1 MKENMSDPSKALD
14 DIQLDG
20 QNLWREEVYT
30 DRAVGSIRV
39 LVPVTEDGSDDPMRK
54 TEYYAQTQVM
64 TGGGALPVEGP
75 IEAETLKEAVAN
87 FGAATKAAVEDM
99 IERAKAYQRE
109 AASQIVTPGQAMGG
123 GMGGG
128 MGGLGGGPGAQGG
141 KNPFSLR

>member
-1 MKENMSDPSKALD
+1 MSDSTNPLD

-20 QNLWREEVYT
+20 QNLWREEMYT

-39 LVPVTEDGSDDPMRK
+39 LIPVTADGSDDPIRQ

-64 TGGGALPVEGP
+64 TGGGPLPVEGP
-75 IEAETLKEAVAN
+75 IDAKTLTEAVSK
-87 FGAATKAAVEDM
+87 FGEATKAAVDEM

-123 GMGGG
+123 GGL
-128 MGGLGGGPGAQGG
+128 GGLGGAPGAGGG

>member
-1 MKENMSDPSKALD
+1 MSDPSKALD

-20 QNLWREEVYT
+20 QNLWREELYT

-39 LVPVTEDGSDDPMRK
+39 LVPVTASGEADPMRQ

-64 TGGGALPVEGP
+64 TGGGPLPVEGL
-75 IEAETLKEAVAN
+75 IEADTLEDAVSK
-87 FGAATKAAVEDM
+87 FGEATKAAVEDM

-123 GMGGG
+123 GL
-128 MGGLGGGPGAQGG
+128 GGLGGAPGAGG
-141 KNPFSLR
+141 PQNPFSLR

>member
-1 MKENMSDPSKALD
+1 MSDPTKALD

-39 LVPVTEDGSDDPMRK
+39 LIPVTEAGANDPMRK

-64 TGGGALPVEGP
+64 TGGGPLPVEGP
-75 IEAETLKEAVAN
+75 IEADTLSEAVAG
-87 FGAATKAAVEDM
+87 FGEATKAAVEEM

-123 GMGGG
+123 LG
-128 MGGLGGGPGAQGG
+128 GGLGGAPGAGG
-141 KNPFSLR
+141 GQNPFSLR